1 MPIYQGELMIGDA
14 FHQEAVVRD
23 QKQRARP
30 CVQQLL
36 DSGQHVGV
44 HVVARLVQDEHV
56 GFVQQDEHKGQ
67 TALLTAG
74 QVAHRLVK
82 VGTREAQLLQQLR
95 RRHLL
100 AVEHHA
106 ARVVADHLTNAIV
119 AEAGEVVQMLR

>member
-74 QVAHRLVK
+74 QVAHRLVL
-82 VGTREAQLLQQLR
+82 VVLREPEPFQELS